1 MTAGP
6 GDILL
11 VEDNPSDVLMARK
24 AVERSS
30 FAGRLHVVTDG
41 EQALDFL
48 FRRGEFADSP
58 RPDLVLLDINL
69 PRVNG
74 NEVLR
79 RVKED
84 DALRCVPVV
93 MLTSSDRDRDID
105 ESYSAHANS
114 FITKPPG
121 LKELTEI
128 INSLDHYWFRVV
140 RRSPGGPR

>member
-1 MTAGP
+1 MTTGS

-24 AVERSS
+24 AVERST
-30 FAGRLHVVTDG
+30 FEGRLHVVTDG

-48 FRRGEFADSP
+48 FQRGAFAGSP

-74 NEVLR
+74 KEVLR
-79 RVKED
+79 QVKEHA
-84 DALRCVPVV
+84 ALRRVPVV

-105 ESYSAHANS
+105 ESYSAYANS

-128 INSLDHYWFRVV
+128 LNSLDHYWFRVV
-140 RRSPGGPR
+140 RRCPGSTR